1 MAHFAKVAVRRV
13 KACTACSCLHGS
25 GNKTRDEQQGSS
37 PKSRALSGGFAV
49 ANNKVQAS
57 RGEEWLSHR
66 FYW

>member
-13 KACTACSCLHGS
+13 YGSCNLSHGS

-37 PKSRALSGGFAV
+37 PRSWALSGGFAV
-49 ANNKVQAS
+49 ANNKAQAS
-57 RGEEWLSHR
+57 RGEEWLSRR